1 MTIRALSASAL
12 LEVWERGESQT
23 PVRRALLLL
32 EAASPDTAPEEL
44 AQLSIGQR
52 DARLLKLREL
62 TFGPR
67 LTSLA
72 TCSTCRE
79 QLELSFTAADLLFPS
94 DEPTEP
100 LVLRMAP
107 YEVRFRLPDSLDLAA
122 ISGDENRDVGLARQ
136 MLLER
141 CLLSAERAGETARMV
156 DLPPEVL
163 EAIVERMAEADP
175 QADVQIAMNCPHCA
189 ARFQLPFDIAS
200 FFWNE
205 IGAWAERLLGEVH
218 ILASSYGWREADIL
232 NMTARRRHF
241 YLSLI
246 NG

>member
-1 MTIRALSASAL
+1 
-12 LEVWERGESQT
+12 
-23 PVRRALLLL
+23 
-32 EAASPDTAPEEL
+32 L
-44 AQLSIGQR
+44 AQLPVGQR

-94 DEPTEP
+94 DESTEP
-100 LVLRMAP
+100 LVLRIAP

-122 ISGDENRDVGLARQ
+122 ISVDENRDVSRARQ
-136 MLLER
+136 LLLER
-141 CLLSAERAGETARMV
+141 CLLSIENAGEQIGIV
-156 DLPPEVL
+156 DVPAEVL
-163 EAIVERMAEADP
+163 EAVVERMAEADP
-175 QADVQIAMNCPHCA
+175 QADVQIALSCPHCA
-189 ARFQLPFDIAS
+189 ARFQMPFDIES
-200 FFWNE
+200 YFWNE
-205 IGAWAERLLGEVH
+205 IGAWAARLLNEVH

-232 NMTARRRHF
+232 NMTAWRRHF
-241 YLSLI
+241 YLGLI